1 MQLVLPVPVI
11 FVVALVLAFRL
22 DVPMG
27 WILTAVLVA
36 VLIIALFIIR
46 SAAPLFRRLQ
56 KLLDR
61 MSTVLLENL
70 TGVRVVRAFNNEKRE
85 EKRMDDAFEKYAET
99 SIKANRRFSILDGLS
114 FFFINLFIILVYWL
128 SGGRISSGNFQIG
141 NITAVIEYAI
151 LVLFFMMMAQMVIL
165 TMPRAL
171 ECCSRIREVLEHA
184 PEIKDP
190 EKEAREILN
199 MKNNEVLTFEDVSFR
214 FADAEENTLSHLD
227 FTCRRG
233 ETTAVIGGTGSGK
246 STIASLILRFHLR
259 ICFHSTNAH
268 IQIHNHRITFR

>member
-141 NITAVIEYAI
+141 DITAVIEYAI
-151 LVLFFMMMAQMVIL
+151 LVLFFMMMAQM
-165 TMPRAL
+165 A
-171 ECCSRIREVLEHA
+171 SRPDFRISL
-184 PEIKDP
+184 
-190 EKEAREILN
+190 KE
-199 MKNNEVLTFEDVSFR
+199 
-214 FADAEENTLSHLD
+214 
-227 FTCRRG
+227 
-233 ETTAVIGGTGSGK
+233 
-246 STIASLILRFHLR
+246 LIWSRLG
-259 ICFHSTNAH
+259 
-268 IQIHNHRITFR
+268 